1 MIYML
6 DTANIEEIKKAIN
19 LYPIQAVTTNPSI
32 IAKEN
37 RDFFEILKE
46 IREVVGN
53 DVTIHVQVVGKIA
66 EEMISEAREIR
77 KSVAGSLYI
86 KVPATTQGIKAIRIL
101 SAENFNL
108 TATAIITPQQALMA
122 ATAGAE
128 FLAPYINR
136 IDNICG
142 DGVKVVEDI
151 IRLLEVTGNEKAKVV
166 GASFKSVN
174 QVHQT
179 ILAGAKAITVN
190 LDILEKLVYHPL
202 TEISIENFIL
212 DWEKAYNK

>member
-53 DVTIHVQVVGKIA
+53 DVTIHVQVVGKTA

-77 KSVAGSLYI
+77 KNVAGSLYI
-86 KVPATTQGIKAIRIL
+86 KIPAITQGIKAIRIL

-128 FLAPYINR
+128 FLAPYVNR

>member
-6 DTANIEEIKKAIN
+6 DTANVEEIKKAIN

-53 DVTIHVQVVGKIA
+53 DVTIHAQVIGKTA

-77 KSVAGSLYI
+77 KNVVGSLYI
-86 KVPATTQGIKAIRIL
+86 KIPATTQGIKAIRIL
-101 SAENFNL
+101 AAENFNL

-128 FLAPYINR
+128 FLAPYVNR

-142 DGVKVVEDI
+142 DGVKVVEEI

>member
-53 DVTIHVQVVGKIA
+53 DVTIHVQVIGKTA
-66 EEMISEAREIR
+66 EEMISEARKIR
-77 KSVAGSLYI
+77 KNVAGSLYI
-86 KVPATTQGIKAIRIL
+86 KIPATTQGIKAIRIL

-128 FLAPYINR
+128 FLAPYVNR

-142 DGVKVVEDI
+142 DGVKVIEDI
-151 IRLLEVTGNEKAKVV
+151 VRLIEVTGNEKAKVV

>member
-37 RDFFEILKE
+37 RNFFEILKE

-53 DVTIHVQVVGKIA
+53 DVTIHAQVIGKTA
-66 EEMISEAREIR
+66 EEMILEAREIR
-77 KSVAGSLYI
+77 KNVVGSLYI
-86 KVPATTQGIKAIRIL
+86 KIPATTQGIKAIRIL
-101 SAENFNL
+101 AAENFNL

-151 IRLLEVTGNEKAKVV
+151 IRLLEVTGNEKVKVV

>member
-6 DTANIEEIKKAIN
+6 DTANVEEIKKAIN

-37 RDFFEILKE
+37 KDFFEILKE

-53 DVTIHVQVVGKIA
+53 DVTIHAQVIGKTA

-86 KVPATTQGIKAIRIL
+86 KIPATTQGIKAIRIL

>member
-1 MIYML
+1 
-6 DTANIEEIKKAIN
+6 T
-19 LYPIQAVTTNPSI
+19 
-32 IAKEN
+32 
-37 RDFFEILKE
+37 
-46 IREVVGN
+46 
-53 DVTIHVQVVGKIA
+53 
-66 EEMISEAREIR
+66 
-77 KSVAGSLYI
+77 
-86 KVPATTQGIKAIRIL
+86 
-101 SAENFNL
+101 ENFNL

>member
-6 DTANIEEIKKAIN
+6 DTANVEEIKKAIN

-53 DVTIHVQVVGKIA
+53 DVTIHAQVIGKTA

-77 KSVAGSLYI
+77 KNVAGSLYI
-86 KVPATTQGIKAIRIL
+86 KIPATTQGIKAIRIL

-128 FLAPYINR
+128 FLAPYVNR

>member
-53 DVTIHVQVVGKIA
+53 DVTIHVQVVGKTA

-77 KSVAGSLYI
+77 KNVAGSLYI
-86 KVPATTQGIKAIRIL
+86 KIPAITQGIKAIRIL

>member
-6 DTANIEEIKKAIN
+6 DTANVEEIKKAIN

-53 DVTIHVQVVGKIA
+53 DVTIHAQVIGKTA

-77 KSVAGSLYI
+77 KNVAGSLYI
-86 KVPATTQGIKAIRIL
+86 KIPAITQGIKAIRIL

>member
-53 DVTIHVQVVGKIA
+53 DVTMHAQVIGKTA

-77 KSVAGSLYI
+77 KNIAGSLYI
-86 KVPATTQGIKAIRIL
+86 KIPATTQGIKAIRIL

-128 FLAPYINR
+128 FLAPYVNR

-151 IRLLEVTGNEKAKVV
+151 IRLLEVTGNEKVKVV

>member
-53 DVTIHVQVVGKIA
+53 DITIHAQVIGKTA

-77 KSVAGSLYI
+77 KNVAGSLYI
-86 KVPATTQGIKAIRIL
+86 KIPATTQGIKAIRIL

-128 FLAPYINR
+128 FLAPYVNR

-151 IRLLEVTGNEKAKVV
+151 IRLLEVTGNEKVKVV

-212 DWEKAYNK
+212 DWEKAYNR

>member
-6 DTANIEEIKKAIN
+6 DTANVEEIKKAIN

-53 DVTIHVQVVGKIA
+53 DVTIHAQVIGKTA

-77 KSVAGSLYI
+77 KNVVGSLYI
-86 KVPATTQGIKAIRIL
+86 KIPATTQGIKAIRIL

-151 IRLLEVTGNEKAKVV
+151 IRLLE
-166 GASFKSVN
+166 
-174 QVHQT
+174 
-179 ILAGAKAITVN
+179 
-190 LDILEKLVYHPL
+190 
-202 TEISIENFIL
+202 
-212 DWEKAYNK
+212 

>member
-1 MIYML
+1 ML
-6 DTANIEEIKKAIN
+6 DTANVEEIKKAIN

-53 DVTIHVQVVGKIA
+53 DVTIHAQVIGKTA

-77 KSVAGSLYI
+77 KNVVGSLYI
-86 KVPATTQGIKAIRIL
+86 KIPATTQGIKAMRIL

-151 IRLLEVTGNEKAKVV
+151 IRLLEVTGNEKVKVV

-212 DWEKAYNK
+212 DWEKAYNR

>member
-53 DVTIHVQVVGKIA
+53 DVTIHAQVIGKTA

-77 KSVAGSLYI
+77 KNVVGSLYI
-86 KVPATTQGIKAIRIL
+86 KIPATTQGIKAIRIL

-142 DGVKVVEDI
+142 NGVKVVEDI